1 MTKSIDEK
9 LLNRVEASA
18 FLAEQGYRVSAA
30 TLAKL
35 ACSGDGPLM
44 TTFGRAVLY
53 HPKILLDWAERRSR
67 LRANTSGDE
76 VAASRATETEARQQ
90 PQPDNLV
97 KKGNDHAQ

>member
-1 MTKSIDEK
+1 MTKSIDER

-18 FLAEQGYRVSAA
+18 FLAELGYRVSAA

-53 HPKILLDWAERRSR
+53 HPKVLLDWAEGRSR
-67 LRANTSGDE
+67 LRVNTSGNG
-76 VAASRATETEARQQ
+76 VAASRATKTTADPHQR
-90 PQPDNLV
+90 PNSHS
-97 KKGNDHAQ
+97 KKVS